1 MPSDDLRQRA
11 FEFACQALQAR
22 RLAQGLSGAS
32 DRMAMERYAAE
43 LSEKAI
49 ALMAG
54 APRAASE
61 TGCDLLLRSFRTLEA
76 SKPRYP

>member
-1 MPSDDLRQRA
+1 
-11 FEFACQALQAR
+11 
-22 RLAQGLSGAS
+22 
-32 DRMAMERYAAE
+32 MERYAAE